1 MDKFPDNVPK
11 SIEEIK
17 NCHIIKLNEV
27 QNWEKIIFEALS
39 SRPHFFLKRRGYE
52 KNKEAVKRSNL
63 ILRRKRS
70 IIFLFIILCSLIRY
84 TYSDNWELPVWI
96 LRIFNALHELALY
109 QFILI
114 MISPIVAV
122 RLYESSV
129 KKRNI
134 EYIKEKYS
142 ERNINFGF

>member
-1 MDKFPDNVPK
+1 MGKYSF
-11 SIEEIK
+11 ITQEE
-17 NCHIIKLNEV
+17 LRSLLYYQGAV
-27 QNWEKIIFEALS
+27 EKIQLNSSELELRKALS

-96 LRIFNALHELALY
+96 VVSCWKRRMRIFL
-109 QFILI
+109 
-114 MISPIVAV
+114 
-122 RLYESSV
+122 
-129 KKRNI
+129 
-134 EYIKEKYS
+134 
-142 ERNINFGF
+142 